1 MNGEMFLKLVIEM
14 REMQK
19 KWYDTHKYEYLGK
32 AKKLEKQVDEMIDIY
47 YQDLDKLR
55 PNQLIFNFVE

>member
-32 AKKLEKQVDEMIDIY
+32 AKKLERQVDEMITAY
-47 YQDLDKLR
+47 HRDLDKLT
-55 PNQLIFNFVE
+55 PKQLVFNFD

>member
-19 KWYDTHKYEYLGK
+19 KWFDTHKYEYLGK
-32 AKKLEKQVDEMIDIY
+32 AKKLEKQVDEMIEAY
-47 YQDLDKLR
+47 HRDLDKLR
-55 PNQLIFNFVE
+55 PKQLLLNFD

>member
-19 KWYDTHKYEYLGK
+19 KWFDTKKYEYLGK
-32 AKKLEKQVDEMIDIY
+32 AKKLERQVDEMIAAY
-47 YQDLDKLR
+47 HRDLDKLR
-55 PNQLIFNFVE
+55 PKQLMLNFD